1 MSQSAIKLS
10 DEARQHFNN
19 QVRKAT
25 RKRERWDQA
34 GAIVA
39 LLATYGLVVYF
50 LAETIARA
58 LL

>member
-1 MSQSAIKLS
+1 MSQSAIRLS
-10 DEARQHFNN
+10 DESRQHFNN
-19 QVRKAT
+19 QVRKET
-25 RKRERWDQA
+25 RRRERWDQA

>member
-1 MSQSAIKLS
+1 MSQSAIRLS
-10 DEARQHFNN
+10 DESRQHFDN

-25 RKRERWDQA
+25 RRRERWEQA

-39 LLATYGLVVYF
+39 LLATYGLAVYF
-50 LAETIARA
+50 LAETIAGA